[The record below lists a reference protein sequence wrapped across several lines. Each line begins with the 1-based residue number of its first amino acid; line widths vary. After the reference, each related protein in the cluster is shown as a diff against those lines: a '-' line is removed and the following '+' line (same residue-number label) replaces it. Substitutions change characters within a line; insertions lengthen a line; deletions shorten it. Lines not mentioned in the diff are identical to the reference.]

1 MDLKNNLGAQSEGR
15 KQSGLLF
22 FIWNNVPRLALII
35 FIAVIFFLFGTIG
48 EKKAKLEAAKKEEH
62 VEQKKLVNAILLQL
76 QPRTIHDVINL
87 PGTIEP
93 WSKLDLLA
101 KVKGAIV
108 EVLVEEG
115 DSVQAGDVLARI
127 EEDDYRIALDAA
139 RAAYTLAKS
148 EFTRNQAMLKKRVIP
163 SASLE
168 TSETALLKAQTDL
181 EQAKLQL
188 SRCLVTA
195 PISCVVNRIDAKVG
209 AFLSVGDPLAQL
221 LQMDQVK
228 GVVGIPESD
237 VAAVRKVKQVDITI
251 SALENKQFTA
261 KAHFFSPA
269 PETTAYLYRFELA
282 LENLEHE
289 ILPGMFLR
297 ANIVKER
304 VDNAIMVPLYAI
316 ISRSDKQFVYVVDG
330 DKVRRQPVELG
341 IIEGWQIQVTN
352 GLVSGDEIVI
362 EGHRDVDDGQQINI
376 VKVIT
381 DPAERLL

>member
-1 MDLKNNLGAQSEGR
+1 MDMKNNHRSPSEHPKR
-15 KQSGLLF
+15 SGLLF

-35 FIAVIFFLFGTIG
+35 FVVVIFFLFGTIG

-76 QPRTIHDVINL
+76 QPRTIYDVINL

-93 WSKLDLLA
+93 WSKLQLLA

-127 EEDDYRIALDAA
+127 EDDDYRIALDAA

-168 TSETALLKAQTDL
+168 ISETALLKAKTDL
-181 EQAKLQL
+181 EKAELEL
-188 SRCLVTA
+188 SRCIITA
-195 PISCVVNRIDAKVG
+195 PIACVVKRIDAKVG

-221 LQMDQVK
+221 LQLDQVK

-251 SALENKQFTA
+251 SALKNKHFTA
-261 KAHFFSPA
+261 KAHYFTPA

-282 LENLEHE
+282 LDNPEHQ

-297 ANIVKER
+297 ANIIKEQ

-330 DKVRRQPVELG
+330 EKVRRQPVELG
-341 IIEGWQIQVTN
+341 IIEGWQIQVTK
-352 GLVSGDEIVI
+352 GLAAGDAIVI
-362 EGHRDVDDGQQINI
+362 EGHRDVEDGQQVHI

>member
-1 MDLKNNLGAQSEGR
+1 MDSKKNR
-15 KQSGLLF
+15 KTLSADPKRSGLLF
-22 FIWNNVPRLALII
+22 FIWNNLPRLALVI
-35 FIAVIFFLFGTIG
+35 FIAVIFSLFGTIG

-62 VEQKKLVNAILLQL
+62 VDRKKLVNAILLQL

-93 WSKLDLLA
+93 WSTLELMA
-101 KVKGAIV
+101 KVQGAIV

-115 DSVQAGDVLARI
+115 DSVQVGDVLARI

-139 RAAYTLAKS
+139 KAAYTLAKS

-168 TSETALLKAQTDL
+168 TSETALLKAKTDL
-181 EQAKLQL
+181 ERAELEL
-188 SRCLVTA
+188 SRCTITA
-195 PISCVVNRIDAKVG
+195 PIDCVVKRIDAKVG
-209 AFLSVGDPLAQL
+209 AFLNVGDPLAQL
-221 LQMDQVK
+221 LQLDRVK

-237 VAAVRKVKQVDITI
+237 VAAVRKVQQVDITI
-251 SALENKQFTA
+251 SALDNKHFMG
-261 KAHFFSPA
+261 KAHFFAPA

-282 LENLEHE
+282 LENAEHE

-297 ANIVKER
+297 ANIIKEQ

-316 ISRSDKQFVYVVDG
+316 ISRSDAQYVYVVDG
-330 DKVRRQPVELG
+330 DEVRRQPVELG
-341 IIEGWQIQVTN
+341 IIEGWQIQVTK
-352 GLVSGDEIVI
+352 GLSSGDKILI
-362 EGHRDVDDGQQINI
+362 EGHRDVEDGQQINI